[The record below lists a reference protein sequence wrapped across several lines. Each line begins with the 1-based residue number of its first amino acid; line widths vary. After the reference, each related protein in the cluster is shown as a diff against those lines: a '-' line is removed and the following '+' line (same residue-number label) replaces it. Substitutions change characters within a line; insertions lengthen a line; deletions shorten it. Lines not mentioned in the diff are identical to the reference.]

1 MMISRKGPN
10 AKNTLRKKL
19 TGREHKLWPEINEN
33 TAAKGHQIVCINISG
48 GKAKEYL
55 AWGGENVSETET

>member
-1 MMISRKGPN
+1 M
-10 AKNTLRKKL
+10 LRKKL
-19 TGREHKLWPEINEN
+19 TGREQKLWPEINEN
-33 TAAKGHQIVCINISG
+33 TAAKGHQIVRINISR